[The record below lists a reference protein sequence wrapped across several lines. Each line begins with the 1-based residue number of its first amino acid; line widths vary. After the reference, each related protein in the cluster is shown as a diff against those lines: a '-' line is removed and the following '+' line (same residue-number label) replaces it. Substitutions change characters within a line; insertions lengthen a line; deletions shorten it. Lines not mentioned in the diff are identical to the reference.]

1 MPHMQLLGIDHV
13 TAITASREE
22 CLDFYAGV
30 LDLDLTSCPLPDA
43 VGGDIC
49 FGDGREGP
57 AVLRFVDTPGAP
69 TGTPGPGMVHSVR
82 WWVPGRRAL
91 EQWAARFE
99 LFGIATGMTFDA
111 TGDPLALHFADPEG
125 LAHELMPRPAT
136 ERPRRPDRE
145 PVPGLPPALKLGGV
159 RAFVAGSVQS
169 FDLLAG
175 RLGFSAAGEGEWLV
189 GSEARPSF
197 ASHSAT
203 NDGSASRAACYACDA
218 PPPNRPFQ
226 GAGTVHHVAWR
237 CAPGEERAWRQRV
250 IGMGAT
256 VSRLA
261 EEDGTRWFFFREPD
275 GVLFSVASAGR
286 PATVPSRTP
295 LPARP
300 RELPPRIARPIGLRA
315 AA

>member
-1 MPHMQLLGIDHV
+1 MQLLGIDHV
-13 TAITASREE
+13 SAITASRGE

-30 LDLDLTSCPLPDA
+30 LGLDPTRCPGPDA
-43 VGGDIC
+43 GPGDVC
-49 FGDGREGP
+49 LGDGREGP
-57 AVLRFVDTPGAP
+57 AVLRFADSPGAP
-69 TGTPGPGMVHSVR
+69 TGTPGPGMIHSIR

-91 EQWAARFE
+91 EQWAARLE
-99 LFGIATGMTFDA
+99 LCGIATGMSYDSA
-111 TGDPLALHFADPEG
+111 GDPIALHFSDPEG
-125 LAHELMPRPAT
+125 LAHELMPRPAS
-136 ERPRRPDRE
+136 ERPRRLDAK
-145 PVPGLPPALKLGGV
+145 PVPGLPAALKLAGV

-175 RLGFSAAGEGEWLV
+175 RLGFSAAGEGEWQL
-189 GSEARPSF
+189 GLPPAPAR
-197 ASHSAT
+197 
-203 NDGSASRAACYACDA
+203 YACDA

-256 VSRLA
+256 VSRLS
-261 EEDGTRWFFFREPD
+261 EEEGTRWFFFREPD
-275 GVLFSVASAGR
+275 GVLFSVASSGR
-286 PATVPSRTP
+286 ALGMSSPTQ

>member
-1 MPHMQLLGIDHV
+1 MQLLGIDHV
-13 TAITASREE
+13 SAITASRRE
-22 CLDFYAGV
+22 CLDFYGGV
-30 LDLDLTSCPLPDA
+30 LGLEATSCPGSNA
-43 VGGDIC
+43 GGDDVC

-57 AVLRFVDTPGAP
+57 AVLRFVDSPGAP
-69 TGTPGPGMVHSVR
+69 AGTSGPGMVHSVR

-99 LFGIATGMTFDA
+99 LSGVPAGMTYDSA
-111 TGDPLALHFADPEG
+111 GDPIALHLSDPEG
-125 LAHELMPRPAT
+125 LAHELMPRPAS
-136 ERPRRPDRE
+136 ERPRRLDAE
-145 PVPGLPPALKLGGV
+145 PVPGLPPALKLAGV

-169 FDLLAG
+169 SDLLAG
-175 RLGFSAAGEGEWLV
+175 RLGFSAAGEGEWQV
-189 GSEARPSF
+189 GLPPAPAR
-197 ASHSAT
+197 
-203 NDGSASRAACYACDA
+203 YACDA
-218 PPPNRPFQ
+218 PPSSRPFQ

-256 VSRLA
+256 VSRLS
-261 EEDGTRWFFFREPD
+261 EEDGVRWFFFREPD

-286 PATVPSRTP
+286 ANPALKQVP

>member
-1 MPHMQLLGIDHV
+1 MQLLGIDHV
-13 TAITASREE
+13 TAITASRED
-22 CLDFYAGV
+22 CLDFYGGV
-30 LDLDLTSCPLPDA
+30 LGLDTTSCPGPDSRA
-43 VGGDIC
+43 GDVC

-57 AVLRFVDTPGAP
+57 AGLRFVDSPGAP

-99 LFGIATGMTFDA
+99 LCGIPTGMALDSA
-111 TGDPLALHFADPEG
+111 GDPVALHFSDPEG
-125 LAHELMPRPAT
+125 LAHELMPRPAS
-136 ERPRRPDRE
+136 ERPRRLDRE
-145 PVPGLPPALKLGGV
+145 PVPGLPPAVKLAGV

-175 RLGFSAAGEGEWLV
+175 RLGFSAAGEGEWTI
-189 GSEARPSF
+189 GPPP
-197 ASHSAT
+197 
-203 NDGSASRAACYACDA
+203 GSARYACDA
-218 PPPNRPFQ
+218 PPSSRPFQ

-237 CAPGEERAWRQRV
+237 CAPGQERAWRQRV

-256 VSRLA
+256 VSRLC
-261 EEDGTRWFFFREPD
+261 EEDGIRWFFFREPD

-286 PATVPSRTP
+286 ALSASPPLS

>member
-1 MPHMQLLGIDHV
+1 MQLLGIDHV

-30 LDLDLTSCPLPDA
+30 LGFDPTGCPPPGSG
-43 VGGDIC
+43 GGDLC

-57 AVLRFVDTPGAP
+57 PVLRFADTPGAR

-82 WWVPGRRAL
+82 WWVPGRSAL
-91 EQWAARFE
+91 EQWAARLE
-99 LFGIATGMTFDA
+99 PIGIATGMTFDRV
-111 TGDPLALHFADPEG
+111 GDPVALHFSDPEG
-125 LAHELMPRPAT
+125 LAHELMPRPVA
-136 ERPRRPDRE
+136 ERPRRLEGKPI
-145 PVPGLPPALKLGGV
+145 PGLPPTLKLAGV

-175 RLGFSAAGEGEWLV
+175 RLGFSALGEGEWRI
-189 GSEARPSF
+189 GGPPSPAR
-197 ASHSAT
+197 
-203 NDGSASRAACYACDA
+203 YACDV
-218 PPPNRPFQ
+218 PPSNRPFQ

-256 VSRLA
+256 VSRLSD
-261 EEDGTRWFFFREPD
+261 EPGTRWFFFREPD
-275 GVLFSVASAGR
+275 GVLFSIAAAERASLAPVR
-286 PATVPSRTP
+286 PS

>member
-1 MPHMQLLGIDHV
+1 MQLLGIDHV
-13 TAITASREE
+13 TAITASRED

-30 LDLDLTSCPLPDA
+30 LDLDLTGCPLPDA
-43 VGGDIC
+43 AHADIC

-99 LFGIATGMTFDA
+99 LFGIAAEMAFDRA
-111 TGDPLALHFADPEG
+111 GDPIALRFSDPEG
-125 LAHELMPRPAT
+125 LSHELLPRPAA
-136 ERPRRPDRE
+136 EHPRRLDGT
-145 PVPGLPPALKLGGV
+145 PVPGLPPALKLAGV

-175 RLGFSAAGEGEWLV
+175 RLGFSARGEGEWLV
-189 GSEARPSF
+189 GPTGLPPF
-197 ASHSAT
+197 ASHGGT
-203 NDGSASRAACYACDA
+203 KEGSAPRPARYACD
-218 PPPNRPFQ
+218 PPPSSRPFQ

-256 VSRLA
+256 VSRLS

-275 GVLFSVASAGR
+275 GVLFSVASVGHAFS
-286 PATVPSRTP
+286 APSRTP

-300 RELPPRIARPIGLRA
+300 RELPPRIARPVGLRA

>member
-1 MPHMQLLGIDHV
+1 MQLLGIDHV

-30 LDLDLTSCPLPDA
+30 LDLDLTGCPLPDSRN
-43 VGGDIC
+43 GDLC

-57 AVLRFVDTPGAP
+57 AALRFVDSPGAP

-91 EQWAARFE
+91 EQWAARLD
-99 LFGIATGMTFDA
+99 LFGIANAIAFDSV
-111 TGDPLALHFADPEG
+111 GDPVGLRFADPEG
-125 LAHELMPRPAT
+125 LAHELMPRPVGKQP
-136 ERPRRPDRE
+136 RPLE
-145 PVPGLPPALKLGGV
+145 GTPVAGLPPALRLGGV

-175 RLGFSAAGEGEWLV
+175 RLGFSAAGDGEWRI
-189 GSEARPSF
+189 GSPTAPAR
-197 ASHSAT
+197 
-203 NDGSASRAACYACDA
+203 YACDA
-218 PPPNRPFQ
+218 PPSNRPFQ

-237 CAPGEERAWRQRV
+237 CAPGEQRAWRQRV

-261 EEDGTRWFFFREPD
+261 EEDGTSWFFFREPD
-275 GVLFSVASAGR
+275 GVLFSVASEAAAT
-286 PATVPSRTP
+286 PAPTRVP

>member
-1 MPHMQLLGIDHV
+1 LN
-13 TAITASREE
+13 
-22 CLDFYAGV
+22 LDPSGDCSEG
-30 LDLDLTSCPLPDA
+30 DL
-43 VGGDIC
+43 C
-49 FGDGREGP
+49 FRAGREGP
-57 AVLRFVDTPGAP
+57 AVLRFVDSPGAP

-91 EQWAARFE
+91 EQWARRFE
-99 LFGIATGMTFDA
+99 LFGIATGMTSDSA
-111 TGDPLALHFADPEG
+111 GDPLALHFSDPEG
-125 LAHELMPRPAT
+125 LAHELMPRPMA
-136 ERPRRPDRE
+136 PRSHRLEGQPL
-145 PVPGLPPALKLGGV
+145 PGLPPALVLGGV

-169 FDLLAG
+169 SDLLAG

-189 GSEARPSF
+189 GRPPAPAR
-197 ASHSAT
+197 
-203 NDGSASRAACYACDA
+203 YACDA
-218 PPPNRPFQ
+218 PPSSRPFQ

-256 VSRLA
+256 VSRLS

-275 GVLFSVASAGR
+275 GVLFSVASAAAPLS
-286 PATVPSRTP
+286 PASLSR

-300 RELPPRIARPIGLRA
+300 RELPPRIARPIGLGA

>member
-1 MPHMQLLGIDHV
+1 MTMQLLGIDHV

-22 CLDFYAGV
+22 CLDFYVGI

-43 VGGDIC
+43 GGGDLC
-49 FGDGREGP
+49 FGDGRDGS
-57 AVLRFVDTPGAP
+57 AALRFVDTPGAP

-99 LFGIATGMTFDA
+99 LFGIATGMSFDRA
-111 TGDPLALHFADPEG
+111 GDPVALRFSDPEG
-125 LAHELMPRPAT
+125 LAHEVMPRPVA
-136 ERPRRPDRE
+136 ERPRRLDRE
-145 PVPGLPPALKLGGV
+145 PVPGLPPALKLAGV
-159 RAFVAGSVQS
+159 RAFAAGSVQS

-175 RLGFSAAGEGEWLV
+175 RLGFAALGEGEWLV
-189 GSEARPSF
+189 GPGVLPSF
-197 ASHSAT
+197 GSHSGT
-203 NDGSASRAACYACDA
+203 KEGSASRPARYACDT
-218 PPPNRPFQ
+218 PPSNRPFQ

-237 CAPGEERAWRQRV
+237 CAAGEERAWRQRV

-256 VSRLA
+256 VSRLSE
-261 EEDGTRWFFFREPD
+261 EEDTRWFFFREPD
-275 GVLFSVASAGR
+275 GVLFSVASAAR
-286 PATVPSRTP
+286 TSSASSRSP

-300 RELPPRIARPIGLRA
+300 RQLPPRIARPIGLRA

>member
-1 MPHMQLLGIDHV
+1 MQLLGIDHV
-13 TAITASREE
+13 TAITASRKE

-30 LDLDLTSCPLPDA
+30 LNLDSTRCPESE
-43 VGGDIC
+43 GGDLC
-49 FGDGREGP
+49 FGEGREGP
-57 AVLRFVDTPGAP
+57 AILRFVDSPGAP

-82 WWVPGRRAL
+82 WWLPGRRAL
-91 EQWAARFE
+91 EQWAARLE
-99 LFGIATGMTFDA
+99 LLGIATGMTFDSA
-111 TGDPLALHFADPEG
+111 GDPLALHFSDPEG
-125 LAHELMPRPAT
+125 LAHELMPRPVSQ
-136 ERPRRPDRE
+136 RPRQPDGAH
-145 PVPGLPPALKLGGV
+145 VPGLPPALRLGGV

-175 RLGFSAAGEGEWLV
+175 RLGFSALGEGEWGIGLPPAP
-189 GSEARPSF
+189 AR
-197 ASHSAT
+197 
-203 NDGSASRAACYACDA
+203 YACDA

-275 GVLFSVASAGR
+275 GVLFSVASAER
-286 PATVPSRTP
+286 AAPTPATLP

-315 AA
+315 VA

>member
-1 MPHMQLLGIDHV
+1 MQLLGIDHV
-13 TAITASREE
+13 TAITASREDS
-22 CLDFYAGV
+22 LDFYSGLLGV
-30 LDLDLTSCPLPDA
+30 DA
-43 VGGDIC
+43 TVM
-49 FGDGREGP
+49 
-57 AVLRFVDTPGAP
+57 RFIDRPGAQA
-69 TGTPGPGMVHSVR
+69 GTPGPGMVHCVR

-91 EQWAARFE
+91 EQWAAR
-99 LFGIATGMTFDA
+99 LDLCGIAAGMTCDA
-111 TGDPLALHFADPEG
+111 AGDPIALHFSDPEG
-125 LAHELMPRPAT
+125 LAHELMPQPAS
-136 ERPRRPDRE
+136 ERPRRFDARPT
-145 PVPGLPPALKLGGV
+145 PGLPPALKLGGV

-175 RLGFSAAGEGEWLV
+175 RLGFSALGDGEWLV
-189 GSEARPSF
+189 GPKVLPAF
-197 ASHSAT
+197 GSHSET
-203 NDGSASRAACYACDA
+203 NAGSTHRPARYACDA
-218 PPPNRPFQ
+218 PPSNRPFQ

-256 VSRLA
+256 VSRLT
-261 EEDGTRWFFFREPD
+261 EEHGTRWFFFREPD

-286 PATVPSRTP
+286 ARPLAQLRP

>member
-1 MPHMQLLGIDHV
+1 MLAVQLLGIDHV
-13 TAITASREE
+13 SAITASRED

-30 LDLDLTSCPLPDA
+30 LDLDVTSCPGPDA
-43 VGGDIC
+43 KVGDVC

-57 AVLRFVDTPGAP
+57 AVLRFADSPGAP
-69 TGTPGPGMVHSVR
+69 TGAPGPGMVHSVR

-99 LFGIATGMTFDA
+99 LCGIATGMTHDSV
-111 TGDPLALHFADPEG
+111 GDPIALHFSDPEG

-136 ERPRRPDRE
+136 ERPRRLDGQ
-145 PVPGLPPALKLGGV
+145 PVPGLPPALKLAGV

-169 FDLLAG
+169 SDLLAG
-175 RLGFSAAGEGEWLV
+175 RLGFSAGGAGEWRIGPPP
-189 GSEARPSF
+189 GPAR
-197 ASHSAT
+197 
-203 NDGSASRAACYACDA
+203 YACDA
-218 PPPNRPFQ
+218 PPSSRPFQ

-256 VSRLA
+256 VSRLC

-275 GVLFSVASAGR
+275 GVLFSVASSGR
-286 PATVPSRTP
+286 LLSTPSP
-295 LPARP
+295 SPFPARP